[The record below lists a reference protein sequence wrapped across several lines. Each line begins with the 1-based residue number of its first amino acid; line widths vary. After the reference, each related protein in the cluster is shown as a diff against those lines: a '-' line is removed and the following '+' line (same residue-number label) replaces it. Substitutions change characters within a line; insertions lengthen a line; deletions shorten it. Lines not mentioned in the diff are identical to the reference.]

1 MFDFI
6 KANQETFKIV
16 LIVVFS
22 ISLIVL
28 SILALKYESRSKG
41 NGEKIKKM
49 VTLSILA
56 AISVVLYLFIKI
68 PMNVF
73 LPFIPGFLDI
83 QFSNLPVYIGGF
95 MFGPISGTIITV
107 IRFLVKLPQSSTAGV
122 GELADFLIGFATVL
136 VSSIIY
142 HHHKTKKGAII
153 ALLSIVGTWT
163 LTAII
168 INWSFILAF
177 YMHLYGFDAIFGM
190 LTTIPGITADNYMGY
205 YILFAVIPFNVIL
218 SVLVS
223 VITFVIYKRLSI
235 IYYGIHLTKK

>member
-6 KANQETFKIV
+6 QTNQNAFKV
-16 LIVVFS
+16 GLIVVFS
-22 ISLIVL
+22 VSLVIL
-28 SILALKYESRSKG
+28 SILAYKYESRSKG

-49 VTLSILA
+49 VMLSILA
-56 AISVVLYLFIKI
+56 AISVVLYLFVKF
-68 PMNVF
+68 PMNLI

-95 MFGPISGTIITV
+95 MFGPISGTIITI
-107 IRFLVKLPQSSTAGV
+107 IRLLVKLPSSTTAGV

-142 HHHKTKKGAII
+142 HHHKTKRGAII
-153 ALLSIVGTWT
+153 ALFSIVISWT
-163 LTAII
+163 ITALI

-190 LTTIPGITADNYMGY
+190 LTTIPGITRDNYMGY
-205 YILFAVIPFNVIL
+205 YILFAVIPFNLIL
-218 SVLVS
+218 SSLVS
-223 VITFVIYKRLSI
+223 LLTFVVYKRLSM
-235 IYYGIHLTKK
+235 IYRDIHINKG